1 MKFNIRKGI
10 SALLLAGGMVFALC
24 GCQYAEK
31 SKETADSALPE
42 LKIGDSRIRPF
53 FYKDENGDYTG
64 IDVEIAEQVCKE
76 AGYQPVFVEIPS
88 GEKLQ
93 YLQSGK
99 VDCLWAAYA
108 PKDVADDG
116 FQWTQVY
123 RESNIGIMVG
133 ENCPDDRLEN
143 LKSNGGIAVVAGSK
157 TEEILIEQI
166 QKTAGNEKQN
176 IYSCGSFEQAETAF
190 IKGYAGALAGDEVVL
205 KQIMHEYPDSYRMLS
220 DKLETIQLR
229 VAFGKNTDP
238 TYAQKIN
245 QAIQKI
251 NQEGTVSKI
260 IKQYDPDNTE
270 AKEVES
276 GA

>member
-1 MKFNIRKGI
+1 MEFNMRKGI

-24 GCQYAEK
+24 GCQYAEEN
-31 SKETADSALPE
+31 KETADSALPE

-64 IDVEIAEQVCKE
+64 IDVKIAEQVCKK

-108 PKDVADDG
+108 PKDMADNG
-116 FQWTQVY
+116 LQWTQVY
-123 RESNIGIMVG
+123 RESSIGILVG
-133 ENCPDDRLEN
+133 ENSPDDRLEN

-166 QKTAGNEKQN
+166 QKTTGNEAQN

-229 VAFGKNTDP
+229 VVFGQNTDP
-238 TYAQKIN
+238 TYVQKVN
-245 QAIQKI
+245 QAIQTI

-260 IKQYDPDNTE
+260 IKQYDPDKTE

>member
-1 MKFNIRKGI
+1 MEFNMRKGI

-24 GCQYAEK
+24 GCQYAEEN
-31 SKETADSALPE
+31 KETADSALPE

-64 IDVEIAEQVCKE
+64 IDVKIAEQVCKK

-108 PKDVADDG
+108 PKDMADDG
-116 FQWTQVY
+116 LQWTQVY
-123 RESNIGIMVG
+123 RESSIGILVG
-133 ENCPDDRLEN
+133 ENSPDDRLEN

-166 QKTAGNEKQN
+166 QKITGNETQN

-238 TYAQKIN
+238 TYVQKIN

-270 AKEVES
+270 TKEVES
-276 GA
+276 DA